1 DEIGRHVSEQLC
13 RRGDLVGHRRKRPLP
28 FAGDAG
34 ARDMHAE
41 TGRCKMVELR
51 LGHAVDRWNDHSDA
65 DPRRRQGAFD
75 GTSRDGGDGSHDR
88 ASALSGYRA
97 PGERTPDARPRMI
110 APLVEAKLARGCEL
124 LAAPWRGASA
134 A

>member
-1 DEIGRHVSEQLC
+1 ATR
-13 RRGDLVGHRRKRPLP
+13 
-28 FAGDAG
+28 

-65 DPRRRQGAFD
+65 GPRRRQGAC
-75 GTSRDGGDGSHDR
+75 RDGRDGSHDR
-88 ASALSGYRA
+88 ASAVSAMGVPASGR
-97 PGERTPDARPRMI
+97 PGAQPRII
-110 APLVEAKLARGCEL
+110 APLVEAKLARGREF

-134 A
+134 ARVKRCE